1 MSSVKKH
8 RVSPWAS
15 FAPVARYYMITR
27 IGVSVLQGA
36 DITCCLGNRAGR
48 SIALLSEDPK
58 APEPANGTQACRVR
72 RMASGESDKH
82 VR

>member
-1 MSSVKKH
+1 M
-8 RVSPWAS
+8 R
-15 FAPVARYYMITR
+15 
-27 IGVSVLQGA
+27 
-36 DITCCLGNRAGR
+36 GR
-48 SIALLSEDPK
+48 HLLFGKPCRTVDALLSEDPK